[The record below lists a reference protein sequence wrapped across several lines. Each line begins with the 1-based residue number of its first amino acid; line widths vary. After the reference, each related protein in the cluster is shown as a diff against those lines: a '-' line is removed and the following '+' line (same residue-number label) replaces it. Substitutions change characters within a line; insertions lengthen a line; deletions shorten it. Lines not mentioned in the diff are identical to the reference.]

1 MKERLLNLFL
11 EICQI
16 LCFKDIYDKADTNR
30 LISEGDMV
38 KFLEKLKEFFDK
50 KRERL
55 FTFKDTT
62 NRSLLKCYIL
72 DFRGEEN
79 IDGTPVIIIND
90 FPLGLKGD
98 KNPVLN
104 LELRYDDVEDR
115 DSDLADLRLLLK

>member
-16 LCFKDIYDKADTNR
+16 LCFKDLYDKTETNK

-38 KFLEKLKEFFDK
+38 KFLEKIKEFFDR

-62 NRSLLKCYIL
+62 HRSLLKCYIL
-72 DFRGEEN
+72 DFRGGEL

-90 FPLGLKGD
+90 FPLGLKGE